1 MLSLKEVEIFPEK
14 GTVVGRG
21 HRMDIPIGS
30 LFNGSEVNFVT
41 FVQGSINTLLVSQQI
56 AKTKFLY
63 GSTSSY
69 TRYILK

>member
-41 FVQGSINTLLVSQQI
+41 FVQGSIKHI
-56 AKTKFLY
+56 ACIATNCKDEIPLRIYK
-63 GSTSSY
+63 
-69 TRYILK
+69 